1 MKGLFFMFCSLKSQK
16 RLGITLLEAEK
27 GAVPYLEGVTIWR
40 YEWLDKAP

>member
-27 GAVPYLEGVTIWR
+27 GSVPYLEGVTYGDMNGWT
-40 YEWLDKAP
+40 

>member
-1 MKGLFFMFCSLKSQK
+1 MFCSLKSQK

-40 YEWLDKAP
+40 YEWLDIAL